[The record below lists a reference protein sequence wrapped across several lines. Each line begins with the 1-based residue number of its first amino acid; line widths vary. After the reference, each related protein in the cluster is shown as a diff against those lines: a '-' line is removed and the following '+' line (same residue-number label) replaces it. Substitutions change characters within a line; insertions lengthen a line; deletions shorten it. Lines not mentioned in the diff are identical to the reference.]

1 MRGKWIRGFIVMLL
15 FAVIQSGPSFILS
28 YVTNSPVVA
37 YLLAIYRLAISG
49 PLLMGVTVFFLDCF
63 RGTEESGL
71 GSFGKGFSFG
81 VRAMQLFIICFAL
94 VFLWSLLFVIPG
106 IIAAIRYS
114 QSFFI
119 LADNPD
125 LSPIDCIKQS
135 KYYMQNCKGRYFG
148 LQLSFIGWFILAAIP
163 SGLVLNNNLDIS
175 GLVSPEAIEEA
186 VLQASQAPL
195 VLVLELLVC
204 FVYAYVVASD
214 ACFYDILS
222 GNLKIY
228 TEVPENRE
236 TQGMY

>member
-1 MRGKWIRGFIVMLL
+1 MDNIFRIGNIKRFAKQAMRGKWIRGFIVMLL

-63 RGTEESGL
+63 RGTEEPGL
-71 GSFGKGFSFG
+71 GSFGRGFSFG

-119 LADNPD
+119 LADEPTGALDTETTGQIMGVFKELNE
-125 LSPIDCIKQS
+125 
-135 KYYMQNCKGRYFG
+135 KGKTVIIVTHDPQVAEQCER
-148 LQLSFIGWFILAAIP
+148 IIE
-163 SGLVLNNNLDIS
+163 IS
-175 GLVSPEAIEEA
+175 DG
-186 VLQASQAPL
+186 
-195 VLVLELLVC
+195 
-204 FVYAYVVASD
+204 
-214 ACFYDILS
+214 
-222 GNLKIY
+222 KIVGQ
-228 TEVPENRE
+228 E
-236 TQGMY
+236 